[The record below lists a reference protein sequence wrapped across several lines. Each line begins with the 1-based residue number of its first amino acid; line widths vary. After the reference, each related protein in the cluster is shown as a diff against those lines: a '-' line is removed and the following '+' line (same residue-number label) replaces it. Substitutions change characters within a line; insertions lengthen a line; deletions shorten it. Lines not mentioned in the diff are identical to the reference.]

1 MSKNE
6 IWDEP
11 NNSSCSSQIRKKNP
25 ERARD
30 MLSDYLQSNEYNLI
44 VSLLAGHDPAA
55 LSTPTTIF
63 PCLENGSG
71 SRGTEPD
78 IYSDWTRSNE
88 QISYGTHVQ
97 LHSNMIG
104 QSRPLVSTS
113 DGRSYGQYVPE
124 GNKCKPRYL
133 SNGCISFQELDQE
146 NFMQ

>member
-55 LSTPTTIF
+55 LSTPATIF
-63 PCLENGSG
+63 PCYENGNG
-71 SRGTEPD
+71 SKGTEQED

-88 QISYGTHVQ
+88 QISYGPAQ

-104 QSRPLVSTS
+104 QARPLVSTS
-113 DGRSYGQYVPE
+113 DGRSYTQYVSE
-124 GNKCKPRYL
+124 GNKCKPRYS

-146 NFMQ
+146 NFLQ